1 MKSKIYLFLRYIIIS
16 TIFIGVSFLQ
26 FDRFDT
32 ILVFLILIL
41 IINNQLRYFRYK
53 DNDSFIFI
61 SILLE
66 WLIASITYK
75 YYGGILISYFILGFS
90 DIFLLL
96 NKTVLR
102 YICIILGFS
111 IFIYTIS
118 SLQAIEIYSYIISI
132 ISIIILS
139 LIVEIQDERREN
151 IEILYEQL
159 KLSKQQLTKKN
170 SELNQYSKSLK
181 DLTLLKERNRISREI
196 HDSVGHSLSTI
207 IIQLDAI
214 EKVLHT
220 DGKRA
225 SEMILNLRSFSKSGL
240 EDIRNVLKELKPK
253 DYSEYEIILKIEELV
268 NNFIELTDVE
278 VNIIYSKEKYGV
290 KEEVSL
296 VLYRAIQEFLSNSIK
311 HGKASKINIFINFE
325 EQELIVSIKDNG
337 TGTKKICIGMGLMS
351 LKERVE
357 EVNGNV
363 SFDSEVDK
371 GFFVR
376 ISFKGAKYGQD

>member
-1 MKSKIYLFLRYIIIS
+1 MTNKIYLILRYIIIS
-16 TIFIGVSFLQ
+16 TILLGISFLQ
-26 FDRFDT
+26 FDKFDT
-32 ILVFLILIL
+32 FLVILILVL

-118 SLQAIEIYSYIISI
+118 SLKAIEIYSYIISI

-220 DGKRA
+220 DEKRA

-268 NNFIELTDVE
+268 NNFMELTDVE

-376 ISFKGAKYGQD
+376 ISFKGATYGQD

>member
-53 DNDSFIFI
+53 DNNGFIFI

-66 WLIASITYK
+66 WVIASITYEK
-75 YYGGILISYFILGFS
+75 YGGILMSYFILGFS
-90 DIFLLL
+90 DIFFLL

-268 NNFIELTDVE
+268 NNFMELTDVE

-290 KEEVSL
+290 KEEISN
-296 VLYRAIQEFLSNSIK
+296 VLYRAIQEFLLNSIK
-311 HGKASKINIFINFE
+311 HGKASKVNLFLNFE

-337 TGTKKICIGMGLMS
+337 CGTDKIHIGMGLMS

-376 ISFKGAKYGQD
+376 ISFKGARYGQD